1 MKNIYGTTPITIY
14 GEGAGIDEPAIRPQ
28 GGAARSFT
36 LRGARPPKA
45 RRSR

>member
-14 GEGAGIDEPAIRPQ
+14 GQGAGMDEPAIARKE
-28 GGAARSFT
+28 GGARSFT
-36 LRGARPPKA
+36 LGGARPPKA